1 MYVWKSARWLKA
13 SWKIR
18 RVYATFFRAWF
29 RSDSIV
35 IGGFPRSRQVLAT
48 GGMSSSSCP
57 LSSCHS
63 YFICSSR
70 PPLLVPHPSST
81 TRPTAFYLPIRN
93 SYFICVLLLPH
104 PLHLLQI
111 FLVLH
116 IILICLIFSS
126 SSSCSTPFFIYLSF
140 SSFFTLFLFY
150 LFFLSSSLSNSYLI
164 CSSHTTLLVVLRSSS
179 TYAFSLLLLLN
190 VSNYDHHDF

>member
-81 TRPTAFYLPIRN
+81 TTAFYLPIGN
-93 SYFICVLLLPH
+93 SYFICSSPSTPSSSTSDFPH
-104 PLHLLQI
+104 FSYLFDL
-111 FLVLH
+111 
-116 IILICLIFSS
+116 LIF
-126 SSSCSTPFFIYLSF
+126 
-140 SSFFTLFLFY
+140 LFLF
-150 LFFLSSSLSNSYLI
+150 
-164 CSSHTTLLVVLRSSS
+164 HTLLHILKLFLFLHVILILFVLLI
-179 TYAFSLLLLLN
+179 LL
-190 VSNYDHHDF
+190 F

>member
-81 TRPTAFYLPIRN
+81 TTAFYLPIGN
-93 SYFICVLLLPH
+93 SYFICSSPSTPSSSTSDFPH
-104 PLHLLQI
+104 SSYFSYLFDL
-111 FLVLH
+111 
-116 IILICLIFSS
+116 LIF
-126 SSSCSTPFFIYLSF
+126 
-140 SSFFTLFLFY
+140 LFLF
-150 LFFLSSSLSNSYLI
+150 
-164 CSSHTTLLVVLRSSS
+164 HTLLHILKLFLFLHVI
-179 TYAFSLLLLLN
+179 LLLFVLLILL
-190 VSNYDHHDF
+190 F